1 MNREYHSSSHCK
13 YLTQYHII
21 WCPKFRYPVLKNGV
35 DIILKKILA
44 DICEKYG
51 YRIKALEVM
60 PDHIHIF
67 VDCPQTV
74 APCDIARTLKSIS
87 AIEMF
92 KAYPEL
98 KRFYARCGALW
109 SEGYFIST
117 VGQISALTVKQY
129 IEEQKTCQNTKQKNP
144 QNIEKT

>member
-1 MNREYHSSSHCK
+1 
-13 YLTQYHII
+13 
-21 WCPKFRYPVLKNGV
+21 
-35 DIILKKILA
+35 
-44 DICEKYG
+44 
-51 YRIKALEVM
+51 
-60 PDHIHIF
+60 
-67 VDCPQTV
+67 
-74 APCDIARTLKSIS
+74 
-87 AIEMF
+87 MF

-129 IEEQKTCQNTKQKNP
+129 IEEQKTCQNTKQKNK